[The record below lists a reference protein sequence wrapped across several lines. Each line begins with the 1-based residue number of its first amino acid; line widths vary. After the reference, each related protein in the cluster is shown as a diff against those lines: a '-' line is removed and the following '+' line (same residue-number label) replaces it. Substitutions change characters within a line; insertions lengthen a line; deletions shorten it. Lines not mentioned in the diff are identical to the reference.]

1 MESEPDYKEDVEKL
15 RGFLE
20 SFREDDIDG
29 TPQVKYMVILQM
41 VANRREKMVHID
53 LDDVYEALGDEIGD
67 RMKDNTKRYQRLLAD
82 AIDEVMPDPTDAQL
96 EEDVADILLRSRLQQ
111 NRDGN
116 DQDANDDR
124 QVIPKMLFR
133 RYEVRVMPRV
143 KEKAVPLRQV
153 RARMIG
159 NLLTVKGIV
168 TRVSEVKPH
177 ISVAT
182 YTCAKGGFE
191 VYQEIQGRNFMPI
204 FQCPAQACCG
214 ASGRLNLQT
223 RGCKFVKFQEVKIQ
237 EEADEVPVGHVP
249 RQLTVHL
256 HGELTRSC
264 AAGDVVTV
272 SGIFL
277 PVPYSGFRGMK
288 AGLIT
293 DTYLEAQSVEKH
305 KKTLRRLH
313 AGCGDAAEDRGDAE
327 LG

>member
-133 RYEVRVMPRV
+133 RYE
-143 KEKAVPLRQV
+143 AVSYTHLTLPT
-153 RARMIG
+153 I
-159 NLLTVKGIV
+159 LLV
-168 TRVSEVKPH
+168 
-177 ISVAT
+177 
-182 YTCAKGGFE
+182 
-191 VYQEIQGRNFMPI
+191 
-204 FQCPAQACCG
+204 
-214 ASGRLNLQT
+214 
-223 RGCKFVKFQEVKIQ
+223 
-237 EEADEVPVGHVP
+237 
-249 RQLTVHL
+249 
-256 HGELTRSC
+256 
-264 AAGDVVTV
+264 
-272 SGIFL
+272 
-277 PVPYSGFRGMK
+277 
-288 AGLIT
+288 
-293 DTYLEAQSVEKH
+293 
-305 KKTLRRLH
+305 
-313 AGCGDAAEDRGDAE
+313 
-327 LG
+327 